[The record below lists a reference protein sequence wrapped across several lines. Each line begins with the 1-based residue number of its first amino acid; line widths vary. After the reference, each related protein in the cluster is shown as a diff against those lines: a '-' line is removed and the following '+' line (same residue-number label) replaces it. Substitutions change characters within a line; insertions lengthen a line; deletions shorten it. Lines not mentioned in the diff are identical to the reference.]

1 MSTDLRPPTRR
12 RRQVI
17 NVLALIVLP
26 ALAALAAVLWAAEGR
41 HAFDAGEGSI
51 EDVERRITSA
61 GLQLCSTV
69 DNPDGTANQA
79 IRSRQYVVAE
89 SCGGDSGQ
97 LAVDEFEDVAHRDA
111 AARNHEHQSR
121 PRASGVAYTYG
132 TTTVF
137 VFGSSDDDI
146 QNELDLILRAAG
158 AR

>member
-1 MSTDLRPPTRR
+1 M
-12 RRQVI
+12 
-17 NVLALIVLP
+17 LALIVLP
-26 ALAALAAVLWAAEGR
+26 ALAALAAILWAAEGR

-69 DNPDGTANQA
+69 DDPEGTANQA
-79 IRSRQYVVAE
+79 VRSRQYVVAE
-89 SCGGDSGQ
+89 DCGGDTGQ

-121 PRASGVAYTYG
+121 PRASGVVYTYG
-132 TTTVF
+132 ITIVL

-146 QNELDLILRAAG
+146 QDELDQILRAAG